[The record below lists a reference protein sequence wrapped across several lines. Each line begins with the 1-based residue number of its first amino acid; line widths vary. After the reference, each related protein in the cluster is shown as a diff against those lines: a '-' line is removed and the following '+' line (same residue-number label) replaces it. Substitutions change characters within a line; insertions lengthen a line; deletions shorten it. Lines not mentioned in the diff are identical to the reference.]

1 MKIVQELDTTTIR
14 QTVTFSASPEQVY
27 EVIMDTKKHESL
39 SGEKAS
45 ICTKI
50 GGAFTAWGEHIS
62 GFNLVLQ
69 PGRRIVQAWRAHDW
83 WADHFSIATF
93 DLCKVDG
100 GTELASRRSAYR
112 LTDSTVILA
121 DGLKRTGNQCRISLR
136 RAPLVIK
143 RAPQVRRL
151 DSELIKGLSEKPG
164 SYPLEP
170 VNSHWPYLARR

>member
-100 GTELASRRSAYR
+100 GTELRFTQIGVPPHRFDGHSRGWIETYWQPMQDLFEKGSIGDQTRAASAAAR
-112 LTDSTVILA
+112 
-121 DGLKRTGNQCRISLR
+121 QRIDQGTL
-136 RAPLVIK
+136 
-143 RAPQVRRL
+143 
-151 DSELIKGLSEKPG
+151 
-164 SYPLEP
+164 
-170 VNSHWPYLARR
+170 